1 MTLDRT
7 TGVVTTRLGTG
18 FTQVTIRAERTD
30 SFVTVSLADE
40 SREIMIQVPYD
51 KIKSVV
57 RETYKNGGRQ

>member
-30 SFVTVSLADE
+30 DFVTVSLADE
-40 SREIMIQVPYD
+40 SRGIMIQVPYD
-51 KIKSVV
+51 KVKSVV
-57 RETYKNGGRQ
+57 RETYKK